1 MHAVMLAAGDGD
13 RLGLLTA
20 DVPKPLVPLGGR
32 PIIYYTLD
40 ALHRCGVER
49 VTVVVGYR
57 ETQLRSVLSTGAQDL
72 DIAFVS
78 NERFEEPASLSLRA
92 AREACGNEPF
102 LLLMAD
108 HVLSVPIIAGLLAA
122 SAVSEPSVSFVA
134 ADRATHGAE
143 YTSEATK
150 LGLAPGPAPQRVT
163 SIGKLAESWIAL
175 DCGAFLLAPAIW
187 SAVDAV
193 PEACELS
200 IIFTEAARRGQ
211 LFAADVSGAFWH
223 DIDTIDD
230 LADAERLM
238 ATQSEA

>member
-32 PIIYYTLD
+32 PIISYTLD

-92 AREACGNEPF
+92 
-102 LLLMAD
+102 
-108 HVLSVPIIAGLLAA
+108 
-122 SAVSEPSVSFVA
+122 
-134 ADRATHGAE
+134 
-143 YTSEATK
+143 
-150 LGLAPGPAPQRVT
+150 
-163 SIGKLAESWIAL
+163 
-175 DCGAFLLAPAIW
+175 
-187 SAVDAV
+187 
-193 PEACELS
+193 
-200 IIFTEAARRGQ
+200 
-211 LFAADVSGAFWH
+211 
-223 DIDTIDD
+223 
-230 LADAERLM
+230 
-238 ATQSEA
+238 

>member
-1 MHAVMLAAGDGD
+1 VMLAAGDGD

-20 DVPKPLVPLGGR
+20 DAPKPLVPLGGR
-32 PIIYYTLD
+32 PIISYTLD
-40 ALHRCGVER
+40 ALRCCGVER

-57 ETQLRSVLSTGAQDL
+57 ETQLRFALSAVESPGPAL
-72 DIAFVS
+72 SFVS
-78 NERFEEPASLSLRA
+78 NARFEEPASLSLRA

-108 HVLSVPIIAGLLAA
+108 HVLSEPIIAGLLSAA
-122 SAVSEPSVSFVA
+122 AVSGPTVSFVA
-134 ADRATHGAE
+134 ADRAPHGAD

-163 SIGKLAESWIAL
+163 SIGKLAESWTAL

-238 ATQSEA
+238 AAQPEA